1 MVANSTMAAVE
12 HSCLAQPVTSIPNLS
27 DDLVIDAGHASWNMY
42 SEQLQMG
49 GGVQLQQNSQHIS
62 ANNVSYDRRGGR
74 IDATGDVIIRQ
85 PGYSFSTQEITY

>member
-1 MVANSTMAAVE
+1 MTRFHALQFTLLLTGSMVANSTMAAVE

-49 GGVQLQQNSQHIS
+49 GGVQLQQNSQ
-62 ANNVSYDRRGGR
+62 
-74 IDATGDVIIRQ
+74 
-85 PGYSFSTQEITY
+85 